1 MNHIL
6 EYYNWTS
13 TATVP
18 SAKVSLE
25 PAELADDEQLGD
37 VTYSYKSKDKTWY
50 GIHKILLSYEGKTGY
65 VKAKFDTGARTSSL
79 DIAAARKL
87 GVPEHIIEAT
97 KELEKVKIEKTIS
110 KEEQDAMKANLSN
123 EYRDKYPGVSKVEFI
138 KSASGFSVRLYIR
151 MTLNYDGRIIHTD
164 VNLKDRTGMKAEM
177 LVGLSN
183 ML

>member
-1 MNHIL
+1 MKHIQ

-13 TATVP
+13 TTTVP
-18 SAKVSLE
+18 SAKAS
-25 PAELADDEQLGD
+25 AELAELSDDEQLGD
-37 VTYSYKSKDKTWY
+37 ITYSYKSKDKTWY

-65 VKAKFDTGARTSSL
+65 VKAKFDTGAKTSSL
-79 DIAAARKL
+79 DIESARRL
-87 GVPEHIIEAT
+87 GVSEHIIEAT
-97 KELEKVKIEKTIS
+97 KELEKVKIEKTIT
-110 KEEQDAMKANLSN
+110 KNEQDSMKAKLSS

-138 KSASGFSVRLYIR
+138 KSASGFSVRLYIK